1 MKTFKGGTHPPGYK
15 ESTAEK
21 QIIEIPLPSEV
32 IIPLCQHIGAPN
44 QPVVAKGDV
53 VTAGQKIGETEAFV
67 SAPVHASV
75 AGKVKAVEPRPH
87 FLGTR
92 MPSVVIEV
100 SDEQP
105 TSKMQ
110 VPEGEADAAQIRDL
124 VKEAGLVGLGGAA
137 FPTHVKL
144 CPPKDK
150 PIDTVIINGCECE
163 SFLTCDYRQMLE
175 QTQDLIDGTI
185 LILKTLQAPKAYI
198 AVEDNKPK
206 AIELL
211 QRQLEPHP
219 NIDVAPLPTKYPEGA
234 EKMLIHVIT
243 GREVPSGCLPMEVG
257 ALVQNVGTTIAI
269 SKAVRQGA
277 PLTERVITVAGSAIR
292 NPNNIRVKIGTPIEH
307 IINYCGGF
315 SEDPEK
321 VVVGGPM
328 TGFAQF
334 DLSVPIVKGTSGI
347 LALTTDEISLGP
359 LNQTAC
365 IRCARCI
372 DHCPVH
378 LMPNQYAVY
387 GELGDWETVESYNV
401 MDCVEC
407 GTCSFV
413 CPARIAHIQ
422 YVRLGK
428 ASVLAKAK
436 K

>member
-1 MKTFKGGTHPPGYK
+1 M
-15 ESTAEK
+15 
-21 QIIEIPLPSEV
+21 
-32 IIPLCQHIGAPN
+32 
-44 QPVVAKGDV
+44 
-53 VTAGQKIGETEAFV
+53 
-67 SAPVHASV
+67 
-75 AGKVKAVEPRPH
+75 
-87 FLGTR
+87 
-92 MPSVVIEV
+92 VIEV

-328 TGFAQF
+328 NDRFC
-334 DLSVPIVKGTSGI
+334 PIRLVSTDRQGNFGHSG
-347 LALTTDEISLGP
+347 ADD
-359 LNQTAC
+359 
-365 IRCARCI
+365 R
-372 DHCPVH
+372 
-378 LMPNQYAVY
+378 
-387 GELGDWETVESYNV
+387 
-401 MDCVEC
+401 
-407 GTCSFV
+407 
-413 CPARIAHIQ
+413 
-422 YVRLGK
+422 
-428 ASVLAKAK
+428 
-436 K
+436 